1 MKVTN
6 TKLTDVKIIEMDVFG
21 DHRGFLQKVIQK
33 QNLLNTA

>member
-6 TKLTDVKIIEMDVFG
+6 TKLTDVKIIEMDVLAIIVV
-21 DHRGFLQKVIQK
+21 LQKVIQK